1 VRKGIISIVVT
12 GVSAFVAGAAY
23 KAGYEKGMEFEELGK
38 KLAYNAGTVLAQ
50 LRDLL
55 DERHLRHLKSRKRAT

>member
-23 KAGYEKGMEFEELGK
+23 KAGYEKGMEFGK

-55 DERHLRHLKSRKRAT
+55 DDEAPEASEE